1 MVTGPNPNGIFR
13 SLHCF
18 NATRLQFPLL
28 NQRKIKQ
35 VIDNPGTIPDTRYLD
50 GADVTVVFEG
60 KLETYQAENLGCA
73 IMALQDSITDRTALA
88 CILHSALVGD
98 GKLRIKKIVQEL
110 QKLAGSVFVTELSA
124 DYYSSFGTCWQ
135 AFVKGMEHGC

>member
-1 MVTGPNPNGIFR
+1 LG
-13 SLHCF
+13 
-18 NATRLQFPLL
+18 
-28 NQRKIKQ
+28 
-35 VIDNPGTIPDTRYLD
+35 

-60 KLETYQAENLGCA
+60 KHETYQAENLGSA
-73 IMALQDSITDRTALA
+73 IMALQGITDRTALA

-98 GKLRIKKIVQEL
+98 EKLRMKKIVREL

-135 AFVKGMEHGC
+135 AFVKEMEHGC